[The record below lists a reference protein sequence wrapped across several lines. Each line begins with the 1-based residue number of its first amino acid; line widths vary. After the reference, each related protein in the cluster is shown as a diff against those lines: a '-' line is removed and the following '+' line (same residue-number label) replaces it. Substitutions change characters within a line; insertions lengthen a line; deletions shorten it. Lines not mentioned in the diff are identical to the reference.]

1 MRLEYK
7 WQAAIVTALG
17 LFMAVLDNTIVSVA
31 LPQMAKAFN
40 TDLPTIAWVATAYF
54 LAQAAVIPVT
64 GYLSDRIGTKTVF
77 LTALALF
84 TLGSGLCAIA
94 PGKELLIAFRV
105 IQGIGGGA
113 LFPMAFAIVFRV
125 FPPTERGPA
134 SAIISVPVLL
144 APAFGPTIG
153 GYLTTTFDWSAI
165 FTVNLPFGVV
175 ALVLGFLVLRGRK
188 AENEASGEVQIEKK
202 PFDVL
207 GLALAMLGFT
217 ALVYGISEAGTKGWG
232 DMQVVI
238 FLIAGAVLL
247 IGFTITEL
255 LVSDPVMDLRLFLN
269 YTFTISNVLMWVLG
283 AFLFGS
289 LFLLPYFFENLQGK
303 TPLTAGETLISQG
316 LAAAVAVAVG
326 GRLYNRVGPRTL
338 ATIGLALI
346 TIGTYGFTQLDASTT
361 GLALQPWLIVRGLG
375 LGLTNLPLQTLALS
389 VVSNRAMARASSL
402 VNVTRQVFSAVG
414 VAVLTSYLTQQ
425 INTHINTVKTTF
437 QGTPLKQAIQ
447 AAETAFMGQPLQ
459 QAKATCTA
467 QLGQTNPAGI
477 PGCIQTAGQ
486 HYVQQSVQQAA
497 QHYFA
502 LHAPNAAAMGFND
515 TFLLVLIVCGA
526 AVMLA
531 LFVGRDPAIEA
542 AKRAKERGET
552 IEREPA
558 VISE

>member
-7 WQAAIVTALG
+7 WQAALVTALG

-40 TDLPTIAWVATAYF
+40 TDLTTIAWVATGYF

-94 PGKELLIAFRV
+94 PSKELLIAFRV
-105 IQGIGGGA
+105 LQGIGGGA

-134 SAIISVPVLL
+134 SAVISVPVLL

-165 FTVNLPFGVV
+165 FTVNLPIGVV

-188 AENEASGEVQIEKK
+188 AEDEASGEQQLEKK
-202 PFDVL
+202 RFDVL
-207 GLALAMLGFT
+207 GLGLAMVGFT
-217 ALVYGISEAGTKGWG
+217 ALVYGISEASSKGWS
-232 DMQVVI
+232 DTTVLAA
-238 FLIAGAVLL
+238 LIAGGVVL
-247 IGFTITEL
+247 IGFVVTEL
-255 LVSDPVMDLRLFLN
+255 LVSDPVLDLRLFLN

-289 LFLLPYFFENLQGK
+289 LFLLPFFFENLQGK
-303 TPLTAGETLISQG
+303 TPLTAGEILIAQG
-316 LAAAVAVAVG
+316 LSAAVAVAVG

-338 ATIGLALI
+338 ATVGLVLI
-346 TIGTYGFTQLDASTT
+346 TIGTYGFTQLDANTT
-361 GLALQPWLIVRGLG
+361 GASLQPWLIIRGLG

-414 VAVLTSYLTQQ
+414 VAILTTYLTQQ
-425 INTHINTVKTTF
+425 VNTHVNAVKTAF
-437 QGTPLKQAIQ
+437 QGA
-447 AAETAFMGQPLQ
+447 PLQ
-459 QAKATCTA
+459 QAQATCIA
-467 QLGQTNPAGI
+467 QLGATNPGLKT
-477 PGCIQTAGQ
+477 CIQDAGKQFVQ
-486 HYVQQSVQQAA
+486 HFVQNAGKQ
-497 QHYFA
+497 YGL
-502 LHAPNAAAMGFND
+502 LHGPHAAALGFND
-515 TFLLVLIVCGA
+515 TFLLVTIVCAAA
-526 AVMLA
+526 AVLA
-531 LFVGRDPAIEA
+531 LFIGRDPAIEA

-552 IEREPA
+552 VEREPIA
-558 VISE
+558 IGE

>member
-1 MRLEYK
+1 MRLAYK
-7 WQAAIVTALG
+7 WQAALVTALG

-40 TDLPTIAWVATAYF
+40 TDLTTIAWVATAYF

-94 PGKELLIAFRV
+94 PSKDLLIAFRV

-113 LFPMAFAIVFRV
+113 LFPLVFAIVFRV

-165 FTVNLPFGVV
+165 FTVNLPIGVV
-175 ALVLGFLVLRGRK
+175 ALVLGSLVLRGRK
-188 AENEASGEVQIEKK
+188 AENEANGATEIEKK
-202 PFDVL
+202 RFDVL
-207 GLALAMLGFT
+207 GLALAIVGFT
-217 ALVYGISEAGTKGWG
+217 ALVYGISEASNKGWG
-232 DMQVVI
+232 DTTVDA
-238 FLIAGAVLL
+238 FLIAGGVVL
-247 IGFTITEL
+247 IGFIITEL
-255 LVSDPVMDLRLFLN
+255 LVSDPVLDLRLFLN

-289 LFLLPYFFENLQGK
+289 VFLLPFFFENLQGK
-303 TPLTAGETLISQG
+303 TPLTAGEILISQG
-316 LAAAVAVAVG
+316 LSAAVAVAFG

-338 ATIGLALI
+338 ATVGLVLI
-346 TIGTYGFTQLDASTT
+346 TIGTYGLTQLDASTT
-361 GLALQPWLIVRGLG
+361 GASLQPWLIVRGLG
-375 LGLTNLPLQTLALS
+375 LGLANLPLQTLALS

-414 VAVLTSYLTQQ
+414 VAVLTTYLTQQ
-425 INTHINTVKTTF
+425 VNSHVNAVKTAF
-437 QGTPLKQAIQ
+437 QGAPLQQAIQ
-447 AAETAFMGQPLQ
+447 AGQAAFSGQPLQ
-459 QAKATCTA
+459 QAQATCVA
-467 QLGQTNPAGI
+467 QLGATNPGLKT
-477 PGCIQTAGQ
+477 CIQNAGKQFVQ
-486 HYVQQSVQQAA
+486 HFVQNAGKQ
-497 QHYFA
+497 YGL
-502 LHAPNAAAMGFND
+502 LHGPHAAALGFND
-515 TFLLVLIVCGA
+515 TFLLVTIVCGA
-526 AVMLA
+526 AAVLA

-542 AKRAKERGET
+542 AKRAQERGET
-552 IEREPA
+552 VEREPV
-558 VISE
+558 VIGE